1 MTFYPGTAGLD
12 GGLLTVDLALSTPTH
27 IEQRVADIAERDL
40 LVDNVFTEGGPVEGG
55 AVIYSEIDEKDLYTD
70 TDVADRSP
78 GDEYVVVHSSE
89 REPKVARVQDFGG
102 KFAITDEARDR
113 NDTVELDNATTRLA
127 NTITRKVN
135 QRVIAT
141 LTAALSKANTLTRQT
156 GWGGVILDGAPD
168 TITAP
173 ALRPSADLATL
184 IATAEKL
191 DLGIEYTRLIVS
203 PDGHRDLRIA
213 YGTDLKAMLD
223 DFGIEL
229 LVSNSVPADRAFLVD
244 PKQLGFVRYERP
256 LTVTTWRDEATRTT
270 WVQGYCLP
278 TMGITLPAALGVVL
292 GTNAS

>member
-1 MTFYPGTAGLD
+1 MTFYPGSAGLT
-12 GGLLTVDLALSTPTH
+12 GNLLTVDMALRNPTH

-40 LVDNVFTEGGPVEGG
+40 LVDSVFTEGGPVEGG

-70 TDVADRSP
+70 TDVADRAP
-78 GDEYVVVHSSE
+78 GDEYIIVNSTD
-89 REPKVARVQDFGG
+89 REPRVARVQDFGG

-141 LTAALSKANTLTRQT
+141 LTAAISKANVYSRTS
-156 GWGGVILDGAPD
+156 GWDKVILDGVPD

-184 IATAEKL
+184 TAAAEKL
-191 DLGIEYTRLIVS
+191 DIGIEYTRLLVS

-213 YGTDLKAMLD
+213 YGTGLKAMLD
-223 DFGIEL
+223 DFGIDL

-278 TMGITLPAALGVVL
+278 TMGITLPAALGVVI
-292 GTNAS
+292 GTNL

>member
-1 MTFYPGTAGLD
+1 MTFYPGSAGVT
-12 GGLLTVDLALSTPTH
+12 GNLLTVDMALRNPTH

-40 LVDNVFTEGGPVEGG
+40 LVDSVFTEGGPVEGG

-70 TDVADRSP
+70 TDVADRAP
-78 GDEYVVVHSSE
+78 GDEYIIVNSTD
-89 REPKVARVQDFGG
+89 REPRVARVQDFGG

-141 LTAALSKANTLTRQT
+141 LTAAISKANVYSRTS
-156 GWGGVILDGAPD
+156 GWDKVILDGVPD

-184 IATAEKL
+184 TAAAEKL
-191 DLGIEYTRLIVS
+191 DIGIEYTRLLVS

-213 YGTDLKAMLD
+213 YGTGLKAMLD
-223 DFGIEL
+223 DFGIDL

-278 TMGITLPAALGVVL
+278 TMGITLPAALGVVI
-292 GTNAS
+292 GTNL